1 MVGKTES
8 SIVMSNERRRPLD
21 NEFQMPSLRLD
32 GRTAL
37 VTGGS
42 RGLGLGIAL
51 ALAHAGANIAIAAR
65 TKSEIAAACALIETT
80 GCKTLN
86 VPTDIANVAAVR
98 AMVQQTHAH
107 FGRLDILVN
116 AAGMNIRQPYDT
128 FTEDDWERLM
138 GINLKGAFFAAQEA
152 AGVMRAQGK
161 GKIINITSLATQVAL
176 PNVAL
181 YGISKSGLLQMTR
194 ALALELAP
202 YHINVNAIGPGRFWT
217 AMTDKLFSDP
227 ALYDSNVG
235 MIPLGRP
242 GVATDLAGA
251 ALLLASDASDY
262 ITGQTIY
269 VDGGWL
275 ANGGVK
281 A

>member
-1 MVGKTES
+1 
-8 SIVMSNERRRPLD
+8 MSNERRRPND

-32 GRTAL
+32 GRSAL

-51 ALAHAGANIAIAAR
+51 ALAHAGADIAVAAR
-65 TKSEIAAACALIETT
+65 TESEIATACNLIATT
-80 GCKTLN
+80 GRQTLS
-86 VPTDIANVAAVR
+86 VPTDIANVEAVR
-98 AMVQQTHAH
+98 TMVQQTHAH
-107 FGRLDILVN
+107 FERLDILVN
-116 AAGMNIRQPYDT
+116 AAGMNIRQPYDS
-128 FTEDDWERLM
+128 FTESDWERLM

-152 AGVMRAQGK
+152 AAVMRKQGR
-161 GKIINITSLATQVAL
+161 GKIINITSITTQVAL

-181 YGISKSGLLQMTR
+181 YAISKSGLLQMTR

-202 YHINVNAIGPGRFWT
+202 YRINVNAIGPGRFWT

-227 ALYDSNVG
+227 AAYDSNVG

-242 GVATDLAGA
+242 GVASDLAGA
-251 ALLLASDASDY
+251 ALLLASDAGDY

-275 ANGGVK
+275 ANGGAK

>member
-1 MVGKTES
+1 
-8 SIVMSNERRRPLD
+8 MSNERRRPND

-51 ALAHAGANIAIAAR
+51 ALAHAGADIAIAAR
-65 TKSEIAAACALIETT
+65 TESEIATACELIEAT
-80 GCKTLN
+80 GRKTLN

-138 GINLKGAFFAAQEA
+138 GINLKGAFFAAQAA
-152 AGVMRAQGK
+152 AGVMRAQAKGRGESRNN

-202 YHINVNAIGPGRFWT
+202 ARINVNAIGPGRFWT
-217 AMTDKLFSDP
+217 AMTDKLFADP
-227 ALYDSNVG
+227 ALYDNNVS

-242 GVATDLAGA
+242 GIATDLAGA
-251 ALLLASDASDY
+251 ALLLASDAGDY

-275 ANGGVK
+275 ANGGAK

>member
-1 MVGKTES
+1 M
-8 SIVMSNERRRPLD
+8 
-21 NEFQMPSLRLD
+21 RLD
-32 GRTAL
+32 GRVAL

-42 RGLGLGIAL
+42 RGLGIGLAL
-51 ALAHAGANIAIAAR
+51 ALAHAGADLAIAAR
-65 TKSEIAAACALIETT
+65 TAAEIAQACDLIEAQT
-80 GCKTLN
+80 GRRTLS
-86 VPTDIANVAAVR
+86 VPTDVGKVESVR
-98 AMVQQTHAH
+98 AMVERTHAH

-116 AAGMNIRQPYDT
+116 AAGINIRQPHDQ
-128 FTEDDWERLM
+128 FTEADWDRLM
-138 GINLKGAFFAAQEA
+138 NINLKGAFFAAQTA
-152 AGVMRAQGK
+152 ARVMRAQGTGAGNSRCA

-176 PNVAL
+176 PNVAP
-181 YGISKSGLLQMTR
+181 YSISKSGLQQMTR

-202 YHINVNAIGPGRFWT
+202 HGIHVNAIGPGRFWT

-227 ALYDSNVG
+227 AIYDSNVS

-242 GVATDLAGA
+242 GIATDLAGA
-251 ALLLASDASDY
+251 ILLLASDASDY
-262 ITGQTIY
+262 ITGQTIF

>member
-1 MVGKTES
+1 
-8 SIVMSNERRRPLD
+8 MSNERRRPLD

-51 ALAHAGANIAIAAR
+51 ALAHAGADIAIAAR
-65 TKSEIAAACALIETT
+65 TASEIAAACELIEAT
-80 GCKTLN
+80 GRKTLS
-86 VPTDIANVAAVR
+86 VPTDIAKVAAVR

-128 FTEDDWERLM
+128 FTEEDWERLM

-161 GKIINITSLATQVAL
+161 GRGESRSNGKIINITSLATQVAL

-202 YHINVNAIGPGRFWT
+202 HRINVNAIGPGRFWT

-251 ALLLASDASDY
+251 AVLLASDAGDY